1 MLYSDKN
8 LKLGKNEIF
17 KSMEEEKTMTK
28 LDEYRKKINK
38 IDTDMAKLFEERM
51 GVCAK
56 IAEYKKEHGLSVR
69 DSNRENE
76 LINKNR
82 KIINEQE
89 LEGYYVQFLKNT
101 IDISCKFQEK
111 IISSAKVTYCGTKGA
126 YAYIA
131 AKRMFPGAQL
141 FEYNDFA
148 DAYNAV
154 ESGEYDC
161 AVIPLENSYAGE
173 VGAVMDLMFSGNL
186 YINQIIDVP
195 ISHSLIA
202 PKGASLQTIKTVVS
216 HQQALDQC
224 EEYLRRGGFETKSY
238 SNTALAAKYVSELN
252 DPTVAAIASDETAEL
267 FGLEIIDKDI
277 NDNKNNTTRFAAF
290 SRAQNRNSST
300 VRRED
305 ENFILVF
312 TVQNEAGSLAKALNI
327 IGAHGF
333 NMRNLRSRPMK
344 NLQWNYYFYIEAE
357 GNVDTENGNDMLK
370 ELSAVCAKLRMVG
383 SYYANNVK

>member
-1 MLYSDKN
+1 MN
-8 LKLGKNEIF
+8 G
-17 KSMEEEKTMTK
+17 
-28 LDEYRKKINK
+28 LDQYRKEINK
-38 IDTDMAKLFEERM
+38 IDTEMARLFEERM
-51 GVCAK
+51 SVCGK

-69 DSNRENE
+69 DPARETE

-82 KIINEQE
+82 NIITEQE
-89 LEGYYVQFLKNT
+89 LEGYYVQFLKST
-101 IDISCKFQEK
+101 IDISCKYQEK
-111 IISSAKVTYCGTKGA
+111 IINNAKVTYCGTKGA

-131 AKRMFPGAQL
+131 AKRMFPGAEL
-141 FEYNDFA
+141 IEYSDFS

-154 ESGEYDC
+154 ENGDYDC

-186 YINQIIDVP
+186 YVNQVIDIP
-195 ISHSLIA
+195 ISHNLIA
-202 PKGASLQTIKTVVS
+202 PNGATLQSIKTVVS

-224 EEYLRRGGFETKSY
+224 GEYLHRMGYETKSY
-238 SNTALAAKYVSELN
+238 SNTALAAKYVSELG
-252 DPTVAAIASDETAEL
+252 DPTVAAIASDETASI
-267 FGLEIIDKDI
+267 FGLEILDRDI

-290 SRAQNRNSST
+290 SRAQNRHPQS
-300 VRRED
+300 VKRED
-305 ENFILVF
+305 ENFLLVF

-344 NLQWNYYFYIEAE
+344 ELQWSYYFYIEAE
-357 GNVDTENGNDMLK
+357 GNVNTENGSDMLR

-383 SYYANNVK
+383 SYYASNVK

>member
-1 MLYSDKN
+1 MELSD
-8 LKLGKNEIF
+8 
-17 KSMEEEKTMTK
+17 
-28 LDEYRKKINK
+28 YRKEINR
-38 IDTDMAKLFEERM
+38 IDSEMAKLFEERM
-51 GVCAK
+51 KVAGN

-69 DSNRENE
+69 DPDRENE

-82 KIINEQE
+82 SLITSEE
-89 LEGYYVQFLKNT
+89 LEGYYVQFLKST
-101 IDISCKFQEK
+101 IDVSCKYQEK
-111 IISSAKVTYCGTKGA
+111 IINSARVTYCGTKGA

-131 AKRMFPGAQL
+131 AKRMFPGAEL
-141 FEYNDFA
+141 IEYADFA

-154 ESGEYDC
+154 ENGDYDC
-161 AVIPLENSYAGE
+161 AVIPIENSYAGE

-186 YINQIIDVP
+186 YVNQIIDIP
-195 ISHSLIA
+195 ISHCLIA
-202 PKGASLQTIKTVVS
+202 PKGATPQTVKTVVS
-216 HQQALDQC
+216 HQQALEQC
-224 EEYLRRGGFETKSY
+224 GEYLRRMGYDVKSY
-238 SNTALAAKYVSELN
+238 SNTALAAKYVSEQN
-252 DPTVAAIASDETAEL
+252 DPTVAAIASDETAAL
-267 FGLEIIDKDI
+267 FGLTVLDRDI

-290 SRAQNRNSST
+290 SRAQNRNASH

-357 GNVDTENGNDMLK
+357 GNINTENGRDMLR
-370 ELSAVCAKLRMVG
+370 ELSAICAKLRMVG
-383 SYYANNVK
+383 SYYANNVR